1 MHSDVT
7 VTRRYITVTSP
18 LHALQSDVADDDELI
33 KRMSI
38 ASDQR
43 IYALALALEKGYSV
57 DRIHVAPATPEPYK

>member
-1 MHSDVT
+1 
-7 VTRRYITVTSP
+7 
-18 LHALQSDVADDDELI
+18 VADDDELS